1 MSFSCA
7 HTLKVDSELILV
19 PDLNS
24 CKIKSTDTRL
34 LVVHLEKEK
43 DMKHIHLL
51 SDRTKLIPTIVCA
64 MSIAGT
70 AHSSVTFT
78 NLDRTITVPGS
89 SDSSSDLFTQ
99 FDSEVHYTEDTGGV
113 FAPAS
118 SNASQTSLLDNATQT
133 LTFDGS
139 ASAGGGA
146 ISGSSSSNTL
156 FLDFSIGAGMSAEMM
171 LTGEIFG
178 RDGGG
183 IDPGSSGG
191 IGTARIQLF
200 QNGGLIYNNFSGTA
214 GTTIV
219 NDLLTLDTG
228 TYELSI
234 VLNAS
239 GIPQTGS
246 GLGRADLTVEF
257 IPTPGTAT
265 IALAFGLISTRRRR

>member
-1 MSFSCA
+1 
-7 HTLKVDSELILV
+7 
-19 PDLNS
+19 
-24 CKIKSTDTRL
+24 
-34 LVVHLEKEK
+34 
-43 DMKHIHLL
+43 MKYIHSL

-70 AHSSVTFT
+70 ASASVTFT

-89 SDSSSDLFTQ
+89 SDSSNNLFTQ
-99 FDSEVHYTEDTGGV
+99 FDSMVNYTEDTGGV

-118 SNASQTSLLDNATQT
+118 SSASQTSLLDNATHT

-156 FLDFSIGAGMSAEMM
+156 HLDFTVGSSMTAEML
-171 LTGEIFG
+171 LTGDIFG

-200 QNGGLIYNNFSGTA
+200 QNGDLIYNNFSGTA

-219 NDLLTLDTG
+219 NDFLTLDTG
-228 TYELSI
+228 SYQLSI
-234 VLNAS
+234 VLIAN
-239 GIPQTGS
+239 GIPQTNS
-246 GLGRADLTVEF
+246 GFGRADLTVEF
-257 IPTPGTAT
+257 IPTTGTAT
-265 IALAFGLISTRRRR
+265 IALACGFLSTRRRR